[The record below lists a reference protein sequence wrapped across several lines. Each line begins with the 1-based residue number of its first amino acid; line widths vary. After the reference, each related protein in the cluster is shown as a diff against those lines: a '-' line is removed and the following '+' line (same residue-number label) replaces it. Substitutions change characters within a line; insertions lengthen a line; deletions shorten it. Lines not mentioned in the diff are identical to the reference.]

1 MSWYNP
7 WGIFTGGIDTDAEI
21 QRGQR
26 LDREMDNLNQREVA
40 NGTMSRD
47 AYDSFRRNNEF
58 AGEQYREDVADAF
71 WEGAEEGWD
80 RMTAP
85 VEAAVD
91 TGKKVWTAWMI
102 GQWLIVA
109 LIVYLA
115 YRYFLGGGSIK
126 QLLK

>member
-7 WGIFTGGIDTDAEI
+7 WGIFTGGIDTEAEI
-21 QRGQR
+21 ARGQE
-26 LDREMDNLNQREVA
+26 LDRQ
-40 NGTMSRD
+40 TD
-47 AYDSFRRNNEF
+47 AFNRRQVESGKMAPETYRQYQENNDW
-58 AGEQYREDVADAF
+58 AGEQYQRDVAEAF
-71 WEGAEEGWD
+71 WEGAETGWD

-85 VEAAVD
+85 IDAAVD
-91 TGKKVWTAWMI
+91 TGKKVWTFWMV